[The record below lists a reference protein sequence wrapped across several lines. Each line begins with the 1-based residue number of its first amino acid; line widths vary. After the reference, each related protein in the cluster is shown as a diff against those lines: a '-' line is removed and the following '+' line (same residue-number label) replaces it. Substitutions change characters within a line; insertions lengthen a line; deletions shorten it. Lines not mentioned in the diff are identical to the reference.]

1 MVHRANISTDSKTSH
16 RKLNSI
22 MIAVVVCELAKRQV
36 TRNELTE
43 SDCTNSKEEWKRLH
57 DVDV

>member
-1 MVHRANISTDSKTSH
+1 
-16 RKLNSI
+16 